1 MMIKAVIFDLDN
13 TLVDFM
19 AMKDASI
26 KAAVHAMVDAGL
38 QMSEQEAYEK
48 IYQIY
53 QDTFIENQE
62 VFDHF
67 LQQELGK
74 LNHRLLAA
82 GIIGY
87 RRAREASLVLYP
99 HVRSTL
105 SWLLRQGLQL
115 AILSDAPSRQ
125 AWLRLT
131 SLGLVHFFDTVI
143 TFEDTGYRKPHA
155 APFLKVLEKLELVP
169 GEVLMVGDW
178 MERDIAGAALLNIPT
193 AYARYGDTFDTP
205 ESHADYILEDINDLR
220 TLIEKLK

>member
-1 MMIKAVIFDLDN
+1 MIKAVIFDLDN